1 MKANRSHLQLQV
13 FDRHLA
19 KVRVPERPA
28 RGWIRAVRVA
38 LGMSTRQLAKRVG
51 ITQQSLSR
59 LETSEM
65 SDAITLKSLRKVADK
80 AGCKLV
86 YALVP
91 RDGQLLDIVRE
102 QALKKAAEMLPNV
115 YHTMMLEN
123 QNVVDDEQDRVKL
136 LADEIM
142 RDLNSSLWD

>member
-1 MKANRSHLQLQV
+1 MRVNRSCLQLQV

-19 KVRVPERPA
+19 KVKVPDRPA

-38 LGMSTRQLAKRVG
+38 LGMSTRQLAQRVG
-51 ITQQSLSR
+51 IAQQSLSR
-59 LETSEM
+59 LEASEI
-65 SDAITLKSLRKVADK
+65 SDSITLKSLRKVADK
-80 AGCKLV
+80 TGCKLV

-91 RDGQLLDIVRE
+91 RDGSLLDIVRE
-102 QALKKAAEMLPNV
+102 QALKKAEEMLPHV
-115 YHTMMLEN
+115 YHSMMLEN
-123 QNVVDDEQDRVKL
+123 QSVIDDEKDRLKL

>member
-1 MKANRSHLQLQV
+1 MKVNRSCLQLQV

-19 KVRVPERPA
+19 KVRVPEPPS

-38 LGMSTRQLAKRVG
+38 LGLSARQLAKRVG
-51 ITQQSLSR
+51 IAQQSLSR
-59 LETSEM
+59 LEAAEVSG
-65 SDAITLKSLRKVADK
+65 AITLKSLRKVADQ

-91 RDGQLLDIVRE
+91 RDGALLDIVRE
-102 QALKKAAEMLPNV
+102 QALKKAEEMFPHV

-123 QNVVDDEQDRVKL
+123 QNVVDDEKDRVRL